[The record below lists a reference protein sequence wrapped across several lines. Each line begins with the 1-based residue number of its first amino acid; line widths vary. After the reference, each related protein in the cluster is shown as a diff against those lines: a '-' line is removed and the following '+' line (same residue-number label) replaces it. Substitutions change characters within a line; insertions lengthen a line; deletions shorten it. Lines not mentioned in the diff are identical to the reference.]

1 MSCLSIQ
8 ISASEV
14 DFWSTDPEELQL
26 LHDENLY
33 PPRFV
38 IRVGG
43 DVATEDTF
51 VQICIRGVVEDLD
64 TELELR
70 AHRQSL
76 QLMSSGRFYV
86 CCRLILQC
94 FQSLLLILWFRLRT
108 CATSSYCLY
117 ACPWIS
123 KLCTQNCHAPIPYMW
138 NVGMLTCIQT
148 DITHSF

>member
-1 MSCLSIQ
+1 MPHFKHAALLCLSIQ

-14 DFWSTDPEELQL
+14 DFWSTDPEELLL

-51 VQICIRGVVEDLD
+51 VQICVRGVVEDLD

-70 AHRQSL
+70 VHRQSL
-76 QLMSSGRFYV
+76 QLMSSGHFCV

-94 FQSLLLILWFRLRT
+94 FQLLPFMRSL
-108 CATSSYCLY
+108 
-117 ACPWIS
+117 
-123 KLCTQNCHAPIPYMW
+123 
-138 NVGMLTCIQT
+138 V
-148 DITHSF
+148 